1 MRLQVRPGRHA
12 AQVFQKTGYERASM
26 ADIGAHVGYFKT
38 TLYSY
43 FASEEVLFYKVV
55 TEAAE
60 AEFQAT

>member
-1 MRLQVRPGRHA
+1 M
-12 AQVFQKTGYERASM
+12 FQKTGYERASM